1 MVVGVIGVV
10 GVGVVRVVVVVGMG
24 VVAAAAAAVVVVVET
39 VAAVAEC
46 GAAAIVASA
55 HGATTTLRRAGIAR
69 RRAMPEGV
77 ASGWSVGRGCVQVAS
92 SCLRARAR
100 AYACQIPHA
109 QTLRQANTMCVLNF
123 IMLHAVRVLDPLA
136 AAILCI
142 TLANTRL
149 S

>member
-10 GVGVVRVVVVVGMG
+10 GVGVVRVVVVARMG
-24 VVAAAAAAVVVVVET
+24 VVAAAVVVVVET

-136 AAILCI
+136 AILCI